1 MTKNSLVQR
10 LVLATAI
17 LSTLALTACSG
28 GVGGDQNGPND
39 EGPIRIGMLAPLTG
53 SESVYGTYL
62 RNGAEMAVEEINAQG
77 GLLGRPVELVVEDD
91 GCDAQMATAGAT
103 KLVSAGIHLAV
114 GGYCSGSTLPTEQI
128 FYSNGIPQV
137 ITAANGSQL
146 IEAGL
151 DSVFLVNGLATQQAQ
166 SAVKFAQ
173 KQGAQAIFTVDDGDA
188 YPKGLTDAFAEYGQP
203 AGLNIVAHEQINK
216 AEKDFGSVATA
227 IVGSGADFVFCT
239 AYVQPCALLNQQA
252 KQYGF
257 SGDFLIGDGAVDAQ
271 FADLTGAAYVER
283 VYGTF
288 TQTPDMLVGAEQW
301 LASYQAKFGAEPGP
315 YTTQAYDGVRVMA
328 EGVRL
333 AGSTDRQAVADAIHG
348 LRGFDLFSGPATFTD
363 QGVLADSSFVIV
375 VLKDGKFVLFDDLK
389 S

>member
-1 MTKNSLVQR
+1 MTNNYLTHR
-10 LVLATAI
+10 LVLIAVG

-28 GVGGDQNGPND
+28 GVGGDQPD
-39 EGPIRIGMLAPLTG
+39 AVDDGPIRIGMLAPLTG
-53 SESVYGTYL
+53 SESVYGAYL
-62 RNGAEMAVEEINAQG
+62 RNGAQMAVDEINQQG
-77 GLLGRPVELVVEDD
+77 GLLGRTVELVVEDD

-103 KLVSAGIHLAV
+103 KLVSAGVQLAV

-128 FYSNGIPQV
+128 FYDNGIPQV

-173 KQGAQAIFTVDDGDA
+173 KQAAQAIFTVDDGDA
-188 YPKGLTDAFAEYGQP
+188 YPKGLTDAFAEYATGV
-203 AGLNIVAHEQINK
+203 GLNIVAHEQINK
-216 AEKDFGSVATA
+216 AEKDFGAVATD
-227 IVGSGADFVFCT
+227 IVGRGADLVFCT

-252 KQYGF
+252 RQYGF
-257 SGDFLIGDGAVDAQ
+257 AGDFLIGDGAVDAQ
-271 FADLTGAAYVER
+271 FADLTGAAYVDR

-288 TQTPDMLVGAEQW
+288 TQTPDMLVGADSW
-301 LASYQAKFGAEPGP
+301 LAEYQAKFKAEPGP

-333 AGSTDRQAVADAIHG
+333 AGSTDRAAVAQAIHG
-348 LRGFDLFSGPATFTD
+348 LNGFELFSGPATFTD

-375 VLKDGKFVLFDDLK
+375 VLKEGKFVLYDDLK